1 MNYDRFEGIL
11 VDFYAKVLTHLQ
23 PHLSLN
29 EVLNLAANATDVAVE
44 YGKAHPYQ
52 AAFTVTSVG
61 LTPILGAG
69 WMTAPLLKLIG
80 FGPLGPIAGYQV
92 PSMAFYC

>member
-11 VDFYAKVLTHLQ
+11 VDFYAKVLTYLQ

-29 EVLNLAANATDVAVE
+29 EVLNLAANATDVDVE
-44 YGKAHPYQ
+44 YGKADPYQ

-61 LTPILGAG
+61 LTPILGAE
-69 WMTAPLLKLIG
+69 WMTATSQIDWIWSSGRKSVS
-80 FGPLGPIAGYQV
+80 AGV
-92 PSMAFYC
+92 R